1 MALIDPATLELGGV
15 DLATRGSA
23 KAPKLAYSFEDV
35 NADGFWDAVAFF
47 SVPELVA
54 VGALTQTTT
63 ALTLA
68 GALSDGTAIQGTA
81 SGRVVP

>member
-47 SVPELVA
+47 SVPELVV